1 MSKAVVGI
9 DVSKRKLD
17 VALLFGGKV
26 KHKAAPNTPDGF
38 EELCSWLARNNAQGA
53 HVCMEAT
60 STYGEPVAA
69 YLHERGFTVSMVNP
83 SRIKGFA
90 QSELSRT
97 KTDKSDAALIA
108 RFCEA
113 LGPSAWTPDPP
124 EVRELRALVRRL
136 DALIGMRG
144 QEANRLEGAEEVV
157 AGRIREHLEYLD
169 GEIKRIRETINERID
184 QTPSLRE
191 KRKLLESIPGI
202 GPASVGLILAEFGDV
217 TRFESAK
224 HLAAFVGI
232 SPRRFES
239 GSSVKGRTRMSKIGN
254 ARIRKALFMP
264 ALVALRHNEAFIAFR
279 QRLLDAGKAKMLI
292 VGAAM
297 RKLVHVIYGVLKS
310 GRPFNAKLAMG
321 T

>member
-232 SPRRFES
+232 SPED
-239 GSSVKGRTRMSKIGN
+239 SSRAVRSKGAPG
-254 ARIRKALFMP
+254 
-264 ALVALRHNEAFIAFR
+264 
-279 QRLLDAGKAKMLI
+279 
-292 VGAAM
+292 
-297 RKLVHVIYGVLKS
+297 
-310 GRPFNAKLAMG
+310 
-321 T
+321 